1 MKFYIGE
8 VVDNKDP
15 DKAGGLYV
23 KFPGYND
30 NRPTPVAY
38 TSPYYRDNAG
48 GMIAI
53 PEAKTQV
60 ICLHNEFPRKGEE
73 PFYYFGSVVSPA
85 SNAEPKDQNPNYK
98 PLRSNDPNAEI
109 YGKLGGPVT
118 QTFTNMD
125 GNGLYIKTEYSGD
138 KIPDPGVQA
147 KASVEAQRLGFVTEA
162 TRRELEN
169 SGKLSNV
176 TVSNNVTMKVGTG
189 EEVNVG
195 TLGVQIKNGE
205 GDSIVINS
213 GEPNDDYAARSLI
226 VETQGNQEYKC
237 IASDINMRVVDGGDI
252 NIENNSFGD
261 MSMGKW
267 YGNVRLKSRYRNIDL
282 AAVGDES
289 YVNIFT
295 QGATIQVDATGNI
308 TLYGL
313 GNIRLES
320 PQDISVNAGQNVSI
334 YGGTGVQIGSGG
346 NLQVRSDG
354 NTQMTSV
361 GDTQIGSIGSM
372 EVASNAEI
380 QIGARGDAKINGSDI
395 KHNGVSMEYTAGRPG
410 LDVTEGK
417 KIDSSPFTALGGPP
431 ANPPP
436 PGTQFVPNDYND
448 PTGAV

>member
-1 MKFYIGE
+1 MKFYIGQ
-8 VVDNKDP
+8 VHDNKDP
-15 DKAGGLYV
+15 DKAGCFYA

-30 NRPTPVAY
+30 NRPTLVAY

-53 PEAKTQV
+53 PEGGTQV

-73 PFYYFGSVVSPA
+73 PFYYFGSVVSTA
-85 SNAEPKDQNPNYK
+85 SHAQAGDQNSNYK
-98 PLRSNDPNAEI
+98 PIRSNDPNAEI

-162 TRRELEN
+162 TRQELEN

-205 GDSIVINS
+205 GDSIVLNT

-226 VETQGNQEYKC
+226 IETQGNQEYKC

-261 MSMGKW
+261 MGMDKW
-267 YGNVRLKSRYRNIDL
+267 YGNIRLKSRYRNIDL

-289 YVNIFT
+289 YVNITT
-295 QGATIQVDATGNI
+295 QGATIQVDALGNI
-308 TLYGL
+308 TVFGQ
-313 GNIRLES
+313 GDIKLES
-320 PQDISVNAGQNVSI
+320 PQNISLNAGGSVDI
-334 YGGTGVQIGSGG
+334 YGGAGVTLGG
-346 NLQVRSDG
+346 AN
-354 NTQMTSV
+354 
-361 GDTQIGSIGSM
+361 
-372 EVASNAEI
+372 
-380 QIGARGDAKINGSDI
+380 
-395 KHNGVSMEYTAGRPG
+395 VSMDATANININQIP
-410 LDVTEGK
+410 LQT
-417 KIDSSPFTALGGPP
+417 INPP
-431 ANPPP
+431 ATWVIGGASVPIAGLGVPTPPA
-436 PGTQFVPNDYND
+436 GTQFVPNDYND